1 MNSFAAPD
9 GSTQIVSYQKDLWVV
24 EGIDQTSRKL
34 HIRCVRNNNVCSVSA
49 GDVEQVDHQT
59 LNQAATAKIA
69 EKEAK
74 RSLILIEGFTT
85 KQMEQAHDRYNIIER
100 ELKKEISAEQAAK
113 ECGLSRPR
121 YYEVRRNYNPEIGHI
136 GLLTKKRGRKQG
148 ATTLSPEM
156 EKIIADQFWLY
167 RGQGASYR
175 TVWKGVQAVC
185 HELQITEV
193 PSYETIC
200 DRMNKLSEYE
210 KAVPVRGKDFAD
222 DNFQLRD
229 GFRGFS
235 RALEQVQMDHTVADV
250 FLSSTEEPDKSIGRP
265 WITLA
270 ICAKTKVIL
279 GFYIGIR
286 SPSLCSV
293 AHALKHAV
301 MPKEGFM
308 KKLGLEDHEYEFYGL
323 FDELLTD
330 NAREFK
336 SGNLEAA
343 CVLEGI
349 KHRLRSQK
357 QDGGICERVLG
368 TLNIGAVQML
378 PGGTA
383 SRTRK
388 DRDYDPEK
396 HHAMTLDEFIKYFT
410 LSVCEYHDTRGADK
424 KTPRERWLEAMTD
437 KDGAPIIPRH
447 VHNPKNFIIEVM
459 PEKNPTV
466 TRTGLKVNG
475 FRYSKD
481 VLRPLVGKRV
491 RVKYDPVNLSSILV
505 RIEGEWIQVP
515 AREQTTGTLA
525 ARERVIKS
533 LSQAGKKAGKMGE
546 RAIRAF
552 LARTKMLSNALA
564 LPSPAMRK
572 QREIIAA
579 DKFDPLLKHH
589 VKKAKNVTYQL
600 RDFSVTV
607 EEFEGE

>member
-1 MNSFAAPD
+1 MTSFVAPD
-9 GSTQIVSYQKDLWVV
+9 GSSQIARYNNELWMV
-24 EGIDQTSRKL
+24 EGVDDATRKL
-34 HIRCVRNNNVCSVSA
+34 HLRHLRTHKVCSVDA
-49 GDVEQVDHQT
+49 ANVTLVDHQT
-59 LNQAATAKIA
+59 LNEAAATKVA
-69 EKEAK
+69 EMEAA
-74 RSLILIEGFTT
+74 RSLILIDGFTT
-85 KQMEQAHDRYNIIER
+85 KQMEQAYDRFRIIER

-136 GLLTKKRGRKQG
+136 SLLTKKRGRKPG

-185 HELQITEV
+185 HELKITEV

-200 DRMNKLSEYE
+200 DRMNKLTEYE
-210 KAVPVRGKDFAD
+210 KAVAVRGKDFAG

-229 GFRGFS
+229 GFRGFN

-286 SPSLCSV
+286 YPSLCSV
-293 AHALKHAV
+293 AHTLKHAV
-301 MPKEGFM
+301 MPKDGFM

-336 SGNLEAA
+336 SANLAAA
-343 CVLEGI
+343 CALEGI
-349 KHRLRSQK
+349 KLRHRSQK
-357 QDGGICERVLG
+357 QDGGICERGLG

-388 DRDYDPEK
+388 DRDYDPAK
-396 HHAMTLDEFIKYFT
+396 HHAMTLNEFIKYFT
-410 LSVCEYHDTRGADK
+410 LAVCEYHDTRGVDG

-437 KDGAPIIPRH
+437 KNGAPIIPRH
-447 VHNPKNFIIEVM
+447 VHNPKNFFIEVM

-466 TRTGLKVNG
+466 SRTGLKVNG

-481 VLRPLVGKRV
+481 VLRPFVGKRV

-505 RIEGEWIQVP
+505 LLEGEWIQVP

-525 ARERVIKS
+525 ARDLVIKS
-533 LSQAGKKAGKMGE
+533 LTKAGKRAGKMGE

-552 LARTKMLSNALA
+552 LARTKMLSKALA

-572 QREIIAA
+572 QREINAA

-589 VKKAKNVTYQL
+589 AKKAKKVTYLL
-600 RDFSVTV
+600 RDFSVDV

>member
-1 MNSFAAPD
+1 MSSYAAPD
-9 GSTQIVSYQKDLWVV
+9 GSSQIARYDNDLWMV
-24 EGIDQTSRKL
+24 EGIDEATRKVHL
-34 HIRCVRNNNVCSVSA
+34 RNLRTHKVCAVDA
-49 GDVEQVDHQT
+49 ANAILVDHQT
-59 LNQAATAKIA
+59 LNEAAAIKIA
-69 EKEAK
+69 EIESA
-74 RSLILIEGFTT
+74 RSLILIDGFTP
-85 KQMEQAHDRYNIIER
+85 KQMEQAHDRFKIIER

-136 GLLTKKRGRKQG
+136 SLLTKKRGRKQG
-148 ATTLSPEM
+148 TTTLSPEM

-167 RGQGASYR
+167 RGQAASYR
-175 TVWKGVQAVC
+175 TVWKGVQSVC
-185 HELQITEV
+185 AELKITEV

-200 DRMNKLSEYE
+200 DRMNKLTEYE
-210 KAVPVRGKDFAD
+210 KAVPVRGKDFAG

-250 FLSSTEEPDKSIGRP
+250 FLSSCEEPDKTIGRP

-279 GFYIGIR
+279 GFYISIR
-286 SPSLCSV
+286 YPSLCSV
-293 AHALKHAV
+293 AHTLKHAV
-301 MPKEGFM
+301 MPKDGFM
-308 KKLGLEDHEYEFYGL
+308 KKLGLEDHDYEFYGL

-336 SGNLEAA
+336 SGNLVAA
-343 CVLEGI
+343 CGLEGI
-349 KHRLRSQK
+349 KLRYRSQK

-388 DRDYDPEK
+388 DRDYDPAQ
-396 HHAMTLDEFIKYFT
+396 HHAMTLDEFIRYFT
-410 LSVCEYHDTRGADK
+410 LAVCEYHDTRATDGR
-424 KTPRERWLEAMTD
+424 TPRERWLEAMTD
-437 KDGAPIIPRH
+437 KKGAPLIPRH
-447 VHNPKNFIIEVM
+447 VHNVKNFVIEVM

-525 ARERVIKS
+525 ARELVIKS
-533 LSQAGKKAGKMGE
+533 LAKAGKRAGKMGE
-546 RAIRAF
+546 RAVRAF
-552 LARTKMLSNALA
+552 LARTKMLSQALA
-564 LPSPAMRK
+564 LPTPSMRR
-572 QREIIAA
+572 QREIGAA
-579 DKFDPLLKHH
+579 DRSDPLLKHH
-589 VKKAKNVTYQL
+589 AKKTKNVTYQL
-600 RDFSVTV
+600 RDFSADV
-607 EEFEGE
+607 EEYEGE

>member
-1 MNSFAAPD
+1 MGSYVAPD
-9 GSTQIVSYQKDLWVV
+9 GSSIIARYENDLWLV
-24 EGIDQTSRKL
+24 EGVDEATRKYHL
-34 HIRCVRNNNVCSVSA
+34 RNLRTQKVCSA
-49 GDVEQVDHQT
+49 GAANVVLIDHQT
-59 LNQAATAKIA
+59 LNEAAATKIA
-69 EKEAK
+69 VNEAA
-74 RSLILIEGFTT
+74 RSLILIDGFTP
-85 KQMEQAHDRYNIIER
+85 KQMEQALDRFKIIER

-136 GLLTKKRGRKQG
+136 SLLTKKRGRKQG
-148 ATTLSPEM
+148 TTTLSPEM

-167 RGQGASYR
+167 RGHGASYR
-175 TVWKGVQAVC
+175 TVWKGVQSVC
-185 HELQITEV
+185 HELKITEV

-200 DRMNKLSEYE
+200 DRMNKLTEYE
-210 KAVPVRGKDFAD
+210 KAVPVRGKDFAG

-250 FLSSTEEPDKSIGRP
+250 FISSTEEPDKTIGRP

-286 SPSLCSV
+286 YPSLCSV
-293 AHALKHAV
+293 AHVLKHAV
-301 MPKEGFM
+301 MPKDGFM
-308 KKLGLEDHEYEFYGL
+308 KKLGLQDHEYEFYGL

-336 SGNLEAA
+336 SGNLVAA
-343 CVLEGI
+343 CALEGI
-349 KHRLRSQK
+349 KLRHRSQK

-388 DRDYDPEK
+388 DRDYDPAQ
-396 HHAMTLDEFIKYFT
+396 HHAMTLDEFIRYFT
-410 LSVCEYHDTRGADK
+410 LAVCEYHDTRATDG

-437 KDGAPIIPRH
+437 KKGAPIIPRH
-447 VHNPKNFIIEVM
+447 VQNVKNFIIEVM

-466 TRTGLKVNG
+466 SRTGLKVNG

-525 ARERVIKS
+525 ARELVIKS
-533 LSQAGKKAGKMGE
+533 LAKAGKRAGKMGE
-546 RAIRAF
+546 RAVRAF
-552 LARTKMLSNALA
+552 LARTKMLSQALA
-564 LPSPAMRK
+564 LPTPSMRK
-572 QREIIAA
+572 QREISAA
-579 DKFDPLLKHH
+579 DKSDPLLKHH
-589 VKKAKNVTYQL
+589 AKKAKNVTYQL
-600 RDFSVTV
+600 RDFSADV
-607 EEFEGE
+607 EEYEGE

>member
-1 MNSFAAPD
+1 MNSFTAPD
-9 GSTQIVSYQKDLWVV
+9 GSSRIARYNNDLWLI
-24 EGIDQTSRKL
+24 EGVDDATRKL
-34 HIRCVRNNNVCSVSA
+34 HLWNLRTYKVCSVDA
-49 GDVEQVDHQT
+49 ANVTLVDHQT
-59 LNQAATAKIA
+59 LNEAAASKVA
-69 EKEAK
+69 EVEAA
-74 RSLILIEGFTT
+74 RSLILIDGFTS
-85 KQMEQAHDRYNIIER
+85 KQMEQAYDRFRIIER

-121 YYEVRRNYNPEIGHI
+121 YYEVRRNYNPEIGHVS
-136 GLLTKKRGRKQG
+136 LLTKKRGRKQG
-148 ATTLSPEM
+148 ATTLSPEI

-185 HELQITEV
+185 DELKITEV

-210 KAVPVRGKDFAD
+210 KAVPVRGKDFAG

-250 FLSSTEEPDKSIGRP
+250 FISSTEEPDKTIGRP

-279 GFYIGIR
+279 GFYIAIR
-286 SPSLCSV
+286 YPSLCSV

-301 MPKEGFM
+301 MPKDGFM
-308 KKLGLEDHEYEFYGL
+308 KKLDLNDHEYEFYGL

-336 SGNLEAA
+336 SGNLASA
-343 CVLEGI
+343 CALEGI
-349 KHRLRSQK
+349 KLRHRSQK

-388 DRDYDPEK
+388 DRDYDPSK
-396 HHAMTLDEFIKYFT
+396 HHAMTLDEFIRYFT
-410 LSVCEYHDTRGADK
+410 LSVCEYHDTIATDG

-437 KDGAPIIPRH
+437 KNGAPTIPRQ
-447 VHNPKNFIIEVM
+447 VHNVKNFIIEVM
-459 PEKNPTV
+459 PEKNPTLS
-466 TRTGLKVNG
+466 RTGLKVNG
-475 FRYSKD
+475 IRYSSN
-481 VLRPLVGKRV
+481 VLRPFVGKRL

-525 ARERVIKS
+525 ARELLLKS
-533 LSQAGKKAGKMGE
+533 LAKAGKRAGKLGE
-546 RAIRAF
+546 RAVRAF
-552 LARTKMLSNALA
+552 LARTKMISKALA
-564 LPSPAMRK
+564 LPTPSMRK
-572 QREIIAA
+572 QREINAA
-579 DKFDPLLKHH
+579 DKRDPLLKHH
-589 VKKAKNVTYQL
+589 TKKNQKVTYQR
-600 RDFSVTV
+600 RDFSEVV